1 MTDIK
6 GVQMTDYMGSNA
18 KPKII
23 TAAVLESMEFEPVA
37 WAVPDILPEGLTLLA
52 GKPKMGKS
60 WLALGLCLAVASGG
74 VALGT
79 RRVEAGEVLYLA
91 LEDNPRRL
99 QRRLQAMGAESYPET
114 LHIATE
120 WNNADEGGVKELDEW
135 LSEHPNC
142 RLVVVDTIKKLRSR
156 KRAGKN
162 AYDVEYEDLEP
173 LLKLTHKHGTSILVV
188 THFRKDTEVDDPYD
202 AISGSTGLTG
212 AVDGV
217 MLLQRER
224 GSADAF
230 LYVDGRDIEE
240 SDKLAL
246 RWDVEISNWS
256 IQGDAEKYK
265 MSPER
270 KAIVELL
277 ERDGPLGP
285 KAIADKLDKNGSTIK
300 NTLPKMVKDGQIK
313 SSGSGLYSIVDPV
326 DHLWNV
332 A

>member
-1 MTDIK
+1 
-6 GVQMTDYMGSNA
+6 MTDYISSNA

-23 TAAVLESMEFEPVA
+23 TAADLESMEFKPVA

-60 WLALGLCLAVASGG
+60 WLALGICLAVASGG

-99 QRRLQAMGAESYPET
+99 QRRLQAMGAEPYPER
-114 LHIATE
+114 LHLATE
-120 WNNADEGGVKELDEW
+120 WNNADDGGVKELGEW

-162 AYDVEYEDLEP
+162 AYDIEYEDLEP
-173 LLKLTHKHGTSILVV
+173 LLKLTHKHATTIMVV

-202 AISGSTGLTG
+202 AVSGSTGLTG

-217 MLLQRER
+217 MLLQGER
-224 GSADAF
+224 GAADAF
-230 LYVDGRDIEE
+230 LYVDGRDIEN
-240 SDKLAL
+240 SQDYAL
-246 RWDVEISNWS
+246 RWDNHIKNWS
-256 IQGDAEKYK
+256 IQGDAPKYR
-265 MSPER
+265 MSQER
-270 KAIVELL
+270 REIVEVL
-277 ERDGPLGP
+277 EKNAPMGP
-285 KAIADKLDKNGSTIK
+285 KAIAEVLDKNVSTIK
-300 NTLPKMVKDGQIK
+300 NLLSKMVKDRQVKNI
-313 SSGSGLYSIVDPV
+313 GSGLYSTVDCV
-326 DHLWNV
+326 DHLSNV